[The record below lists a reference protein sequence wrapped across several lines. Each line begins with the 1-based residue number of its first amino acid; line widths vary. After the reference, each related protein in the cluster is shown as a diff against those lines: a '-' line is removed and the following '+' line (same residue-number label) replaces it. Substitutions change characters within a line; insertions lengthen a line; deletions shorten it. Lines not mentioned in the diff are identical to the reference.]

1 MKNLCSAL
9 ALALAAGAFFVW
21 SPPTVQAGPALDA
34 ALRAHCSRTT
44 CTIRNNPGG
53 DIQLFQAA
61 AQEVL
66 EEGKYLVI
74 DGFCASACVILADI
88 ARSNTCLTSKAQM
101 AVHKASVIEV
111 TGTARVQG
119 REVPVGR
126 LLRREDPPQ
135 SPDIDRWIRSNGGYP
150 SKGVK
155 VIPIKEARKF
165 WPMCR

>member
-1 MKNLCSAL
+1 MRNLFVCL
-9 ALALAAGAFFVW
+9 ALALVAGAFFD
-21 SPPTVQAGPALDA
+21 SPVQAGPALDQ
-34 ALRAHCSRTT
+34 ALRAHCTKST
-44 CTIRNNPGG
+44 CTIRDNPGG

-66 EEGKYLVI
+66 DEGKYLVI
-74 DGFCASACVILADI
+74 DGFCASACVILADL
-88 ARSNTCLTSKAQM
+88 ARSNTCITTDAQM

-111 TGTARVQG
+111 TGTARVEG
-119 REVPVGR
+119 RDVPVGR

-135 SPDIDRWIRSNGGYP
+135 STDIDRWVRDHGGYP

-155 VIPIKEARKF
+155 IIPVKDARKF

>member
-1 MKNLCSAL
+1 
-9 ALALAAGAFFVW
+9 
-21 SPPTVQAGPALDA
+21 
-34 ALRAHCSRTT
+34 
-44 CTIRNNPGG
+44 
-53 DIQLFQAA
+53 
-61 AQEVL
+61 
-66 EEGKYLVI
+66 
-74 DGFCASACVILADI
+74 
-88 ARSNTCLTSKAQM
+88 M

-135 SPDIDRWIRSNGGYP
+135 SPDIDRWIRANGGYP